1 MTQLTGPTI
10 RSKKASNIQ
19 IFQNLIRKIQNALAD
34 FGNKVFIKLN
44 WSSPKD
50 AYWALNKLS
59 CDRLS
64 DIYIQLRSSDFIN
77 HDLTQVFDNCADKT
91 SIENQ
96 SIIKNFQY
104 SLVLRDWLNINSSM
118 EFRCFVHENV
128 LVGVS
133 QRDCR
138 SFYQTLVD
146 NRADILERVSKFYVA
161 NIHGKF
167 FDSSY
172 VFDVCSGKKTI
183 KLMDFNPFGV
193 TTDSLLYSWDE
204 FEDKAILETSDSEG
218 RLSNQLDLRI
228 IESNYGISANQYS
241 MYSQPKESLEAFL
254 RSDNAEG
261 LNETDNLAKLIKK
274 NINIQEKEDNLDN
287 IE

>member
-1 MTQLTGPTI
+1 MKMLGNKGPGGEPMLTSSTWPKTHQSLCSHIYFAIPCLYYYFEFKSLINIKNKLEYKMNLNSCQEALDADLNNNKSEFSDDDSTDWTDDTI
-10 RSKKASNIQ
+10 EESIEYPDFPEFDQ
-19 IFQNLIRKIQNALAD
+19 KIQNALAD

-172 VFDVCSGKKTI
+172 VFDVCSGKVI
-183 KLMDFNPFGV
+183 FSPFYKV
-193 TTDSLLYSWDE
+193 FTRHVK
-204 FEDKAILETSDSEG
+204 FV
-218 RLSNQLDLRI
+218 
-228 IESNYGISANQYS
+228 
-241 MYSQPKESLEAFL
+241 
-254 RSDNAEG
+254 
-261 LNETDNLAKLIKK
+261 
-274 NINIQEKEDNLDN
+274 
-287 IE
+287 